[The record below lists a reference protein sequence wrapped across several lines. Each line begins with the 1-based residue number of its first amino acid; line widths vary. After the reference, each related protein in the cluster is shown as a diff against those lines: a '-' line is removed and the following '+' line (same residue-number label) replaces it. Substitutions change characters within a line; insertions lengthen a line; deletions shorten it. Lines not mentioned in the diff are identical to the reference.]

1 MLYKTI
7 KARKFYQHL
16 FDLDKGD
23 TYKIINHKNCRKCG
37 YFLIKSIDSDNWRM
51 VKQLRNRE
59 LEAEEHMNTLPLFIK
74 IKLNSFLHQNY
85 GSYKSVQ
92 KILDSLTF

>member
-7 KARKFYQHL
+7 KARKFYQYL

-23 TYKIINHKNCRKCG
+23 TYKMINHRSCRKCG
-37 YFLIKSIDSDNWRM
+37 YFLIKSLDGEDWKM
-51 VKQLRNRE
+51 VKQVRNRE
-59 LEAEEHMNTLPLFIK
+59 LGEEMHCNDLPLFIK
-74 IKLNSFLHQNY
+74 IKLNNFLHQNF